1 MHSLSYKLCYKVI
14 HRLSHFSL
22 CAFQLLSIYH
32 LFYVKLRKLWAVVRW
47 ISRRMAMAGEIFRR
61 SFPETIDQV
70 CDDSSSSSELH
81 VLAVDDSLVDRKV
94 IERLLKISS
103 CKGIYMG
110 CGWFCRC
117 CFWFEKMEKGFGFW
131 LVFWSL
137 VFDDPVNVYIC
148 SHCCREWNKGFAVS
162 GFGWRESLGW
172 FQCKK

>member
-1 MHSLSYKLCYKVI
+1 MRVT
-14 HRLSHFSL
+14 HFSFR
-22 CAFQLLSIYH
+22 AW
-32 LFYVKLRKLWAVVRW
+32 KTVVRW
-47 ISRRMAMAGEIFRR
+47 IFRRMATVGEVFRR
-61 SFPETIDQV
+61 SLPETIDQV
-70 CDDSSSSSELH
+70 RDDSSSSSELH